1 MLIIG
6 FILLLIGI
14 RILIVVHKSKIIN
27 RQLPIY
33 KKEGMIRANGRI
45 GVDSEHSLN
54 ENYYRKLL

>member
-14 RILIVVHKSKIIN
+14 RILIVVYKSNTIN
-27 RQLPIY
+27 KQLPIF

-45 GVDSEHSLN
+45 GVESEHSLN